1 MKALHLIF
9 TLLLFTVCSLGY
21 GQIVHEGTHD
31 DSFKTFQMDNGEIRY
46 SIYNKL
52 DQTVSVYNLDHSI
65 WKKVHLPLPKEHT
78 LDEIKNIS
86 QNTFNSDTL
95 MELVYSCIEYDTTSE
110 LEDTNSNY
118 VEIKFTLNII
128 NENGELILKVPDSN
142 DIRILESNG
151 IRKLLVYKHVGQG
164 FKRTGQIEVYSL
176 PSTPTINK
184 EISHK

>member
-1 MKALHLIF
+1 MKALYIKF

-95 MELVYSCIEYDTTSE
+95 MELVYSCLEYDTTSE

-164 FKRTGQIEVYSL
+164 FNRAGQIEVYSL
-176 PSTPTINK
+176 PSKPITNK

>member
-110 LEDTNSNY
+110 LEDSKFSY
-118 VEIKFTLNII
+118 VEINFTLNII
-128 NENGELILKVPDSN
+128 NEDGDLILKVPDSN

-164 FKRTGQIEVYSL
+164 FKKAGQIEVYSL
-176 PSTPTINK
+176 PSNPTTYK
-184 EISHK
+184 